1 MQYNFKTKIMKLIGK
16 NSVSKYFSYFFLVLF
31 LFIAFHFIYEII
43 GFSVL
48 YYKYKTGSNILSEY
62 FLLGNDVGWAKNEY
76 TNPIKDVL
84 KFKIY
89 YPFTEQN
96 LLTGIYNKSFI
107 INSLISS
114 SYFTVF
120 SFVCY
125 KITDALSKDYIFNLK
140 TINWFKKLAW
150 LSIIFVP
157 IQIINWFYNLNLK
170 FSADIF
176 YISFIFLSLGIA
188 IFFIIAFFKKG
199 YELQSENDL
208 TI

>member
-1 MQYNFKTKIMKLIGK
+1 MKLIGK

-48 YYKYKTGSNILSEY
+48 YYKYKTESNILSDY

-96 LLTGIYNKSFI
+96 LLTGIYTKSFI

-114 SYFTVF
+114 SFFTVF

-150 LSIIFVP
+150 LSILFVP

-170 FSADIF
+170 MSADLL
-176 YISFIFLSLGIA
+176 YTNFIFLSLGII

>member
-96 LLTGIYNKSFI
+96 LLTGIYIKNFI
-107 INSLISS
+107 INSLIGSGF
-114 SYFTVF
+114 FTIF

-125 KITDALSKDYIFNLK
+125 KITEALGKDYIFNLK

>member
-1 MQYNFKTKIMKLIGK
+1 MKLIGK

-48 YYKYKTGSNILSEY
+48 YYKYKTGSNILPDY

-96 LLTGIYNKSFI
+96 LLTGIYIKSFI

-114 SYFTVF
+114 SFFTIF

-125 KITDALSKDYIFNLK
+125 KITNSLSKDYIFNLK
-140 TINWFKKLAW
+140 TINLFKKLAW
-150 LSIIFVP
+150 LSILFVP

-170 FSADIF
+170 MSADLL
-176 YISFIFLSLGIA
+176 YTNFIFLSLGII

>member
-48 YYKYKTGSNILSEY
+48 YYKYKIGSNILSEY

-96 LLTGIYNKSFI
+96 LLTGIYIKNFI
-107 INSLISS
+107 INSLIGSGF
-114 SYFTVF
+114 FTLF
-120 SFVCY
+120 SFICY
-125 KITDALSKDYIFNLK
+125 KITNSLSKDYIFNLK
-140 TINWFKKLAW
+140 TINLFKKLAW
-150 LSIIFVP
+150 LSILFVP

-170 FSADIF
+170 MSADLL
-176 YISFIFLSLGIA
+176 YTNFIFLSLGII

>member
-16 NSVSKYFSYFFLVLF
+16 NSVSKYFSYFFLILF

-96 LLTGIYNKSFI
+96 LLTGIYIKNFI
-107 INSLISS
+107 INSLIGSGF
-114 SYFTVF
+114 FTLF
-120 SFVCY
+120 SFICY
-125 KITDALSKDYIFNLK
+125 KITNSLSKDYIFNLK
-140 TINWFKKLAW
+140 TINLFKKLAW
-150 LSIIFVP
+150 LSILFVP

-170 FSADIF
+170 MSADLL
-176 YISFIFLSLGIA
+176 YTNFIFLSLGII

>member
-1 MQYNFKTKIMKLIGK
+1 MKLIGQ
-16 NSVSKYFSYFFLVLF
+16 NSISKYFSYFFLILF
-31 LFIAFHFIYEII
+31 FFIVFHFIYEII

-48 YYKYKTGSNILSEY
+48 YYKYKTGSNILSDY
-62 FLLGNDVGWAKNEY
+62 FLLGNDVGWSKNEY

-125 KITDALSKDYIFNLK
+125 KITEALGKDYIFNLK

>member
-96 LLTGIYNKSFI
+96 LLTGIYTKSFI

-114 SYFTVF
+114 SFFTIF

-125 KITDALSKDYIFNLK
+125 KITEALGKDYIFNLK

-199 YELQSENDL
+199 YELQSENYI

>member
-1 MQYNFKTKIMKLIGK
+1 MKLIGQ
-16 NSVSKYFSYFFLVLF
+16 NSISKYFSYFFLILF
-31 LFIAFHFIYEII
+31 WFIVFHFIYEII

-96 LLTGIYNKSFI
+96 LLTGIYTKSFI

-114 SYFTVF
+114 SFFTIF

-125 KITDALSKDYIFNLK
+125 KITEALGKDYIFNLK

-150 LSIIFVP
+150 LSILFVP

>member
-1 MQYNFKTKIMKLIGK
+1 MKLIGK

-48 YYKYKTGSNILSEY
+48 YYNYKTGSNILPDY

-114 SYFTVF
+114 SFFTVF

-150 LSIIFVP
+150 LSILFVP

>member
-1 MQYNFKTKIMKLIGK
+1 MKLIGQ
-16 NSVSKYFSYFFLVLF
+16 NSISKYFSYFFLILF
-31 LFIAFHFIYEII
+31 WFIVFHFIYEII

-125 KITDALSKDYIFNLK
+125 KITEALGKDYIFNLK

>member
-1 MQYNFKTKIMKLIGK
+1 MRYNFKTKIMKLIGK

-48 YYKYKTGSNILSEY
+48 YYKYKTGSNILSDY

-96 LLTGIYNKSFI
+96 LLTGIYIKNFI
-107 INSLISS
+107 INSLIGSGF
-114 SYFTVF
+114 FTVF
-120 SFVCY
+120 SFICY
-125 KITDALSKDYIFNLK
+125 KITNSLSKDYIFNLK
-140 TINWFKKLAW
+140 TINLFKKLAW
-150 LSIIFVP
+150 LSILFVP

-170 FSADIF
+170 MSADLL
-176 YISFIFLSLGIA
+176 YTNFIFLSLGII

>member
-1 MQYNFKTKIMKLIGK
+1 MKLIGQ
-16 NSVSKYFSYFFLVLF
+16 NSISKYFSYFFLILF
-31 LFIAFHFIYEII
+31 GFIAFHFIYEII

-48 YYKYKTGSNILSEY
+48 YYKYKTGSNILSDY

-96 LLTGIYNKSFI
+96 LLTGIYIKNFI
-107 INSLISS
+107 INSLIGSGF
-114 SYFTVF
+114 FTLF
-120 SFVCY
+120 SFICY
-125 KITDALSKDYIFNLK
+125 KITNSLSKDYIFNLK
-140 TINWFKKLAW
+140 TINLFKKLAW
-150 LSIIFVP
+150 LSILFVP

-170 FSADIF
+170 MSADLL
-176 YISFIFLSLGIA
+176 YTNFIFLSLGII

>member
-96 LLTGIYNKSFI
+96 LLTGIYTKSFI

-114 SYFTVF
+114 SFFTIF

-125 KITDALSKDYIFNLK
+125 KITEALGKDYIFNLK

-157 IQIINWFYNLNLK
+157 IQIINWFFNLNLK
-170 FSADIF
+170 MSASLL
-176 YISFIFLSLGIA
+176 YSSFIFLSLGI
-188 IFFIIAFFKKG
+188 ILFFIIAFFKKG

>member
-1 MQYNFKTKIMKLIGK
+1 MKLIGQ
-16 NSVSKYFSYFFLVLF
+16 NSISKYFSYFFLILF
-31 LFIAFHFIYEII
+31 WFIVFHFIYEII

-48 YYKYKTGSNILSEY
+48 YYKYKTGSNILSDY
-62 FLLGNDVGWAKNEY
+62 FLLGNDVGWSKNEY

-114 SYFTVF
+114 SFFTVF

-125 KITDALSKDYIFNLK
+125 KITEALGKDYIFNLK

-150 LSIIFVP
+150 LSILFVP
-157 IQIINWFYNLNLK
+157 IQIINWFFNLNLK
-170 FSADIF
+170 MSASLL
-176 YISFIFLSLGIA
+176 YSSFIFLSLGI
-188 IFFIIAFFKKG
+188 ILFFIIAFFKKG

>member
-1 MQYNFKTKIMKLIGK
+1 MKLIGK

-48 YYKYKTGSNILSEY
+48 YYKYKTGSNILSDY

-89 YPFTEQN
+89 YPFTKQN

-114 SYFTVF
+114 SFFTVF

-125 KITDALSKDYIFNLK
+125 KITEALGKDYIFNLK

-150 LSIIFVP
+150 LSILFVP
-157 IQIINWFYNLNLK
+157 IQIINWFFNLNLK
-170 FSADIF
+170 MSASLL
-176 YISFIFLSLGIA
+176 YSSFIFLSLGI
-188 IFFIIAFFKKG
+188 ILFFIIAFFKKG

>member
-1 MQYNFKTKIMKLIGK
+1 MRYNFKTKIMKLIGK

-48 YYKYKTGSNILSEY
+48 YYKYKTGSNILSDY

-114 SYFTVF
+114 SFFTVF

-150 LSIIFVP
+150 LSILFVP

>member
-1 MQYNFKTKIMKLIGK
+1 MKLIGK

-96 LLTGIYNKSFI
+96 LLTGTYTKSFI

-114 SYFTVF
+114 SFFTIF

-125 KITDALSKDYIFNLK
+125 KITEALGKDYIFNLK

-157 IQIINWFYNLNLK
+157 IQIINWFFNLN
-170 FSADIF
+170 FPCN
-176 YISFIFLSLGIA
+176 Y
-188 IFFIIAFFKKG
+188 
-199 YELQSENDL
+199 Q
-208 TI
+208 

>member
-1 MQYNFKTKIMKLIGK
+1 MKLIGQ
-16 NSVSKYFSYFFLVLF
+16 NSISKYFSYFFLILF
-31 LFIAFHFIYEII
+31 GFIAFHFIYEII

-125 KITDALSKDYIFNLK
+125 KITEALSKDYIFNLK
-140 TINWFKKLAW
+140 TIDWFKKLAW
-150 LSIIFVP
+150 LSILFLP

>member
-1 MQYNFKTKIMKLIGK
+1 LRYNFKTKIMKLIGK

-96 LLTGIYNKSFI
+96 LLTGIYTKSFI

-114 SYFTVF
+114 SFFTIF

-125 KITDALSKDYIFNLK
+125 KITEALGKDYIFNLK

-157 IQIINWFYNLNLK
+157 IQIINWFFNLNLK
-170 FSADIF
+170 MSASLL
-176 YISFIFLSLGIA
+176 YSSFIFLSLGI
-188 IFFIIAFFKKG
+188 ILFFIIAFFKKG

>member
-96 LLTGIYNKSFI
+96 LLTGIYTKSFI

-114 SYFTVF
+114 SFFTIF

-125 KITDALSKDYIFNLK
+125 KITEALGKDYIFNLK

-150 LSIIFVP
+150 LSILFVP
-157 IQIINWFYNLNLK
+157 IQIINWFFNLNLK
-170 FSADIF
+170 MSASLL
-176 YISFIFLSLGIA
+176 YSSFIFLSLGI
-188 IFFIIAFFKKG
+188 ILFFIIAFFKKG

>member
-16 NSVSKYFSYFFLVLF
+16 NSVSKYFSYFFLILF

-89 YPFTEQN
+89 YPFTKQN

-114 SYFTVF
+114 SFFTVF

-125 KITDALSKDYIFNLK
+125 KITEALGKDYIFNLK

-150 LSIIFVP
+150 LSILFVP
-157 IQIINWFYNLNLK
+157 IQIINWFFNLNLK
-170 FSADIF
+170 MSASLL
-176 YISFIFLSLGIA
+176 YISFIFLSLGI
-188 IFFIIAFFKKG
+188 ILFFIIAFFKKG

>member
-1 MQYNFKTKIMKLIGK
+1 MKLIGK

-48 YYKYKTGSNILSEY
+48 DYKYKTGSNILSEF

-96 LLTGIYNKSFI
+96 LLTGIYTKSFI

-114 SYFTVF
+114 SFFTVF

>member
-16 NSVSKYFSYFFLVLF
+16 NSVSKYFSYFFLILF

-62 FLLGNDVGWAKNEY
+62 FLLGNDVGWAKNES

-125 KITDALSKDYIFNLK
+125 KITEALSKDYIFNLK
-140 TINWFKKLAW
+140 TIDWFKKLAW
-150 LSIIFVP
+150 LSILFVP
-157 IQIINWFYNLNLK
+157 IQIINWFFNLNLK
-170 FSADIF
+170 MSASLL
-176 YISFIFLSLGIA
+176 YISFIFLSLGI
-188 IFFIIAFFKKG
+188 ILFFIIAFFKKG

>member
-1 MQYNFKTKIMKLIGK
+1 MKLIGQ
-16 NSVSKYFSYFFLVLF
+16 NSISKYFSYFFLILF
-31 LFIAFHFIYEII
+31 WFIVFHFIYEII

-96 LLTGIYNKSFI
+96 LLTGIYIKSFI

-114 SYFTVF
+114 SFFTIF

-150 LSIIFVP
+150 LSIIFAP
-157 IQIINWFYNLNLK
+157 IQIINWFFNLNLK
-170 FSADIF
+170 MSASLLYSSI
-176 YISFIFLSLGIA
+176 IFLSLGI
-188 IFFIIAFFKKG
+188 ILFFIIAFFKKG

>member
-1 MQYNFKTKIMKLIGK
+1 MKLIGK

-31 LFIAFHFIYEII
+31 LFIVFHFIYEII

-48 YYKYKTGSNILSEY
+48 YYKYKTGSNILSDY

-96 LLTGIYNKSFI
+96 LLTGIYIKNFI
-107 INSLISS
+107 INSLIGSGF
-114 SYFTVF
+114 FTLF
-120 SFVCY
+120 NFICY
-125 KITDALSKDYIFNLK
+125 KITNSLSKDYIFNLK
-140 TINWFKKLAW
+140 TINLFKKLAW
-150 LSIIFVP
+150 LSILFVP

-170 FSADIF
+170 MSADLL
-176 YISFIFLSLGIA
+176 YTNFIFLSLGII

>member
-96 LLTGIYNKSFI
+96 LLTGIYTKSFI
-107 INSLISS
+107 INNLISS
-114 SYFTVF
+114 SFFTIF

-125 KITDALSKDYIFNLK
+125 KITEALGKDYIFNLK

-150 LSIIFVP
+150 LSILFVP
-157 IQIINWFYNLNLK
+157 IQIINWFFNLNLK
-170 FSADIF
+170 MSASLL
-176 YISFIFLSLGIA
+176 YIGFIFLSLGI
-188 IFFIIAFFKKG
+188 ILFFIIAFFKKG

>member
-1 MQYNFKTKIMKLIGK
+1 MKLIGQ
-16 NSVSKYFSYFFLVLF
+16 NSISKYFSYFFLILF
-31 LFIAFHFIYEII
+31 GFIAFHFIYEII

-96 LLTGIYNKSFI
+96 LLTGIYTKSFI

-114 SYFTVF
+114 SFFTIF

-125 KITDALSKDYIFNLK
+125 KITEALGKDYIFNLK

>member
-1 MQYNFKTKIMKLIGK
+1 MKLIGK

-31 LFIAFHFIYEII
+31 LFITFHFIYEII

-48 YYKYKTGSNILSEY
+48 YYKYKTGSNILPDY

-114 SYFTVF
+114 SFFTVF

-150 LSIIFVP
+150 LSILFVP

-170 FSADIF
+170 MSADLL
-176 YISFIFLSLGIA
+176 YTNFIFLSLGII

>member
-1 MQYNFKTKIMKLIGK
+1 MKLIGK

-48 YYKYKTGSNILSEY
+48 YYKYKIGSNILSEY

-114 SYFTVF
+114 SFFTVF

-125 KITDALSKDYIFNLK
+125 KITEALGKDYIFNLK

>member
-1 MQYNFKTKIMKLIGK
+1 MRYNFKTKIMKLIGK

-48 YYKYKTGSNILSEY
+48 YYKYKTGSNILSEF

-96 LLTGIYNKSFI
+96 LLTGIYTKSFI

-114 SYFTVF
+114 SFFTVF

-150 LSIIFVP
+150 LSILFVP
-157 IQIINWFYNLNLK
+157 IQIINWFFNLNLK
-170 FSADIF
+170 MSASLL
-176 YISFIFLSLGIA
+176 YSSFIFLSLGI
-188 IFFIIAFFKKG
+188 ILFFIIAFFKKG

>member
-1 MQYNFKTKIMKLIGK
+1 MKLIGK
-16 NSVSKYFSYFFLVLF
+16 NSVSMYFSYLFLVLF
-31 LFIAFHFIYEII
+31 FFIAFHFIYEII
-43 GFSVL
+43 GISVL
-48 YYKYKTGSNILSEY
+48 YYKYKTGSNILSDY
-62 FLLGNDVGWAKNEY
+62 FLLGNDVGWSKNEY

-96 LLTGIYNKSFI
+96 LLTGIYTKSFI

-114 SYFTVF
+114 SFFTIF

-125 KITDALSKDYIFNLK
+125 KITEALGKDYIFNLK

>member
-1 MQYNFKTKIMKLIGK
+1 MKLIGK

-31 LFIAFHFIYEII
+31 LFITFHFIYEII

-48 YYKYKTGSNILSEY
+48 YYKYKTGSNILPDY

-96 LLTGIYNKSFI
+96 LLTGIYIKNFI
-107 INSLISS
+107 INSLIGSGF
-114 SYFTVF
+114 FTLF
-120 SFVCY
+120 SFICY
-125 KITDALSKDYIFNLK
+125 KITNSLSKDYIFNLK
-140 TINWFKKLAW
+140 TINLFKKLAW
-150 LSIIFVP
+150 LSILFVP

-170 FSADIF
+170 MSADLL
-176 YISFIFLSLGIA
+176 YTNFIFLSIGII

>member
-48 YYKYKTGSNILSEY
+48 YYKYKTGSNILSDY
-62 FLLGNDVGWAKNEY
+62 FLLGNDVGWSKNEY

-96 LLTGIYNKSFI
+96 LLTGIYIKNFI
-107 INSLISS
+107 INSLIGSGF
-114 SYFTVF
+114 FTLF
-120 SFVCY
+120 SFICY
-125 KITDALSKDYIFNLK
+125 KITNSLSKDYIFNLK
-140 TINWFKKLAW
+140 TINLFKKLAW
-150 LSIIFVP
+150 LSILFVP

-170 FSADIF
+170 MSADLL
-176 YISFIFLSLGIA
+176 YTNFIFLSLGII

>member
-1 MQYNFKTKIMKLIGK
+1 MKLIGK

-48 YYKYKTGSNILSEY
+48 YYKYKTGSNILPDY

-96 LLTGIYNKSFI
+96 LLTGIYTKSFI

-114 SYFTVF
+114 SFFTIF

-125 KITDALSKDYIFNLK
+125 KITEALGKDYIFNLK

>member
-1 MQYNFKTKIMKLIGK
+1 MRYNFKTKIMKLIGK

-76 TNPIKDVL
+76 TNPIKDIL

-96 LLTGIYNKSFI
+96 LLTGIYTKSFI

-114 SYFTVF
+114 SFFTVF

-125 KITDALSKDYIFNLK
+125 KITNALSKDYIFNLK

-150 LSIIFVP
+150 LSILFVP
-157 IQIINWFYNLNLK
+157 IQIINWFFNLNLK
-170 FSADIF
+170 MSASLL
-176 YISFIFLSLGIA
+176 YSSFIFLSLGI
-188 IFFIIAFFKKG
+188 ILFFIIAFFKKG

>member
-16 NSVSKYFSYFFLVLF
+16 NSVSKYFSYFFLILF

-48 YYKYKTGSNILSEY
+48 YYKYKTGSNILSDY

-96 LLTGIYNKSFI
+96 LLTGIYIKNFI
-107 INSLISS
+107 INSLIGSGF
-114 SYFTVF
+114 FTLF
-120 SFVCY
+120 SFICY
-125 KITDALSKDYIFNLK
+125 KITNSLSKDYIFNLK
-140 TINWFKKLAW
+140 TINLFKKLAW
-150 LSIIFVP
+150 LSILFVP

-170 FSADIF
+170 MSADLL
-176 YISFIFLSLGIA
+176 YTNFIFLSLGII

>member
-1 MQYNFKTKIMKLIGK
+1 MKLIGQ
-16 NSVSKYFSYFFLVLF
+16 NSISKYFSYFFLILF
-31 LFIAFHFIYEII
+31 WFIVFHFIYEII

-48 YYKYKTGSNILSEY
+48 YYKYKTGSNILSDY
-62 FLLGNDVGWAKNEY
+62 FLLGNDVGWSKNEY

-125 KITDALSKDYIFNLK
+125 KITEALSKDYIFNLK

-150 LSIIFVP
+150 LSILFVP
-157 IQIINWFYNLNLK
+157 IQIINWFFNLNLK
-170 FSADIF
+170 MSASLL
-176 YISFIFLSLGIA
+176 YSSLIFLSLGI
-188 IFFIIAFFKKG
+188 ILFFIIAFFKKG

>member
-16 NSVSKYFSYFFLVLF
+16 NSVSKYFSYFFLILF

-48 YYKYKTGSNILSEY
+48 YYKYKTVSNILSEY

-125 KITDALSKDYIFNLK
+125 KITEALSKDYIFNLK
-140 TINWFKKLAW
+140 TIDWFKKLAW
-150 LSIIFVP
+150 LSILFLP